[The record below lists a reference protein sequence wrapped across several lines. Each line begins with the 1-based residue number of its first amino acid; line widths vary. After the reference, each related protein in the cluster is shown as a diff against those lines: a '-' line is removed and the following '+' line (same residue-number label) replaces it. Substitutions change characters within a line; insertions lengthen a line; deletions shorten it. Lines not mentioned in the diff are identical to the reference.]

1 MRSTEGIEAF
11 TNLFL
16 ASDDEF
22 NGFSDHKHEIEEE
35 WEGFTDNSTDLT
47 VIPPPPNTDEAID
60 DDEFISIARLKA
72 QTQAKAQAEAALPR
86 SILKRF
92 RIEDSD
98 NNNERKISGDEI
110 SEIDNNDDYM
120 LPEELEEVSKSSS
133 GRLMRSK
140 EIRKKFRKNLPYY

>member
-1 MRSTEGIEAF
+1 MV
-11 TNLFL
+11 
-16 ASDDEF
+16 ASLL
-22 NGFSDHKHEIEEE
+22 N
-35 WEGFTDNSTDLT
+35 
-47 VIPPPPNTDEAID
+47 VDEAID
-60 DDEFISIARLKA
+60 DDEFIPIARLEA
-72 QTQAKAQAEAALPR
+72 QVQVKIQAETALPR
-86 SILKRF
+86 PILKRF

>member
-60 DDEFISIARLKA
+60 DDEFILITRLEA
-72 QTQAKAQAEAALPR
+72 QAQAKPQTKAALPR
-86 SILKRF
+86 PILKRF
-92 RIEDSD
+92 RIEDND
-98 NNNERKISGDEI
+98 NNNERETDGDEI
-110 SEIDNNDDYM
+110 NKIGNNNDYIHS
-120 LPEELEEVSKSSS
+120 EEPEEVSKSSLE
-133 GRLMRSK
+133 RVIRSR
-140 EIRKKFRKNLPYY
+140 ETRKKPRKNLPYY